1 MKELGEFEL
10 LTSFE
15 PLRCSRTFSKN
26 RKGRELVFTKE
37 QKFFA
42 QFLTSPISF
51 KNVLDN
57 RNGLKLTMGSN
68 FTFSFKLS

>member
-1 MKELGEFEL
+1 MNMKELGEFEL

-26 RKGRELVFTKE
+26 RKGRELVFTKD

-42 QFLTSPISF
+42 QFLTSPIGRYEKDVHPF
-51 KNVLDN
+51 
-57 RNGLKLTMGSN
+57 
-68 FTFSFKLS
+68 FEP